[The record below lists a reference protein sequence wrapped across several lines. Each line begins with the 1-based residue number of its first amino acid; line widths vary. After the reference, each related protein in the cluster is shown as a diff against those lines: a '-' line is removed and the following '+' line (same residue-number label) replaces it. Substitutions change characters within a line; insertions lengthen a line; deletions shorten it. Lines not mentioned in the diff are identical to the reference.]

1 MQKYTGSSAM
11 MSSRLVKYMNIQ
23 SVIMVYDSWGPRLLP
38 RGKLLIQTDYRS
50 HSDSFYPVT
59 VLAYAC
65 THNLL
70 IRETFS

>member
-38 RGKLLIQTDYRS
+38 RGKLLIQTD
-50 HSDSFYPVT
+50 
-59 VLAYAC
+59 
-65 THNLL
+65 
-70 IRETFS
+70 